1 MPVQNIQPKD
11 KTETTIVTPPASIVD
26 EKVPPNVKLL
36 ADRYGKSTNEVQ
48 VELDKKMRDIN
59 TEQLKNPPSLNDDET
74 TPQAQVRIQAI
85 NELDD
90 EYKRGEGPEES
101 DEVTYDELAQ
111 DVATDMGQDP
121 NAMDFNMF
129 APFEQDSANQMF
141 NDINTINSE
150 SPVSESPTEDTLDG
164 LADLAEPE
172 DGEAPTSEPSAEGT
186 TEGTTEETPDS
197 PETPKDDPFVDTEI
211 PDIPAP

>member
-11 KTETTIVTPPASIVD
+11 KTETNIVTPPASIVD

-111 DVATDMGQDP
+111 DVATDIGQDP

-150 SPVSESPTEDTLDG
+150 SPTSESPTEDTLDG

-172 DGEAPTSEPSAEGT
+172 DNATPTTEPSAESA
-186 TEGTTEETPDS
+186 TEDTAEETPADS
-197 PETPKDDPFVDTEI
+197 EQPKDDPFIDTEI
-211 PDIPAP
+211 PDIPEP

>member
-1 MPVQNIQPKD
+1 MPVQDIQPKD

-172 DGEAPTSEPSAEGT
+172 DGEAPTTEPSAEGA
-186 TEGTTEETPDS
+186 TEGTAEETPATQ
-197 PETPKDDPFVDTEI
+197 ETPKDDPFIDTEI
-211 PDIPAP
+211 PDIPEP

>member
-59 TEQLKNPPSLNDDET
+59 TEQLKNPPRLNDDET

-172 DGEAPTSEPSAEGT
+172 DGEAPTSEPSAEDT
-186 TEGTTEETPDS
+186 TEGTTEETPET